1 VSPRGLPTILV
12 VDDELQDAR
21 ILAQAIGEK
30 AADVIPRTPD
40 AFTHT
45 DLQRADL
52 VLVDYELSAWA
63 GARAG
68 LTCPPN
74 GLALGAVIREQVN
87 QLPRGTVT
95 GVALHSGKVEEI
107 AGRMP
112 AELRGF
118 ALARLNNLEWIF
130 QKGDPTVAAG
140 VLSLAHAI
148 QRLPR
153 PWPENPGKA
162 VVRLHELLA
171 LDPGGDFF
179 QTAAADVSA
188 CHPPIHELS
197 ENTHALAVIRWLA
210 QRILPYPAFLT
221 DAIGLAARLRL
232 PEDELKRLLSG
243 SSKLTTALLD
253 VQYTGVLCDLY
264 GPQWWRAGVDGLAFR
279 LTDGAGGVD
288 RLQTALA
295 RLAGR
300 KLNFLDHEAV
310 AAIDDSYRPHDVIPV
325 SQALR
330 LQPDDWPPFA
340 DDAWAPRGLLAES
353 PTLRGLV
360 VPSDRDLLDG
370 DV

>member
-1 VSPRGLPTILV
+1 VSPHGTPTILV
-12 VDDELQDAR
+12 VDDKFEDAR
-21 ILAQAIGEK
+21 RLAQAIGKK

-40 AFTHT
+40 MFTHT

-52 VLVDYELSAWA
+52 VLVDYELSDWT

-74 GLALGAVIREQVN
+74 GLALSAVIREQIN

-130 QKGDPTVAAG
+130 QKEDPAVAEG

-148 QRLPR
+148 ERLPR
-153 PWPENPGKA
+153 RWPENPGKA
-162 VVRLHELLA
+162 TVRLHELLA
-171 LDPGGDFF
+171 LDTGEFF

-197 ENTHALAVIRWLA
+197 ESTHALAVIRWLA

-232 PEDELKRLLSG
+232 PVDELKQLLDG
-243 SSKLTTALLD
+243 NSKLKTALRS
-253 VQYTGVLCDLY
+253 VQYQGILCDLY
-264 GPQWWRAGVDGLAFR
+264 GPQWWRAGIDELAFR
-279 LTDGAGGVD
+279 LTDGEGGID
-288 RLQTALA
+288 RLQKALA

-300 KLNFLDHEAV
+300 KLTFLDHEV
-310 AAIDDSYRPHDVIPV
+310 VPAIDDSYRPRELIPV
-325 SQALR
+325 SEALR

-340 DDAWAPRGLLAES
+340 DDAWAPRELLAES
-353 PTLRGLV
+353 QSLRGLV

>member
-1 VSPRGLPTILV
+1 VSTRGTPTILV
-12 VDDELQDAR
+12 VDDKLQDAR
-21 ILAQAIGEK
+21 TLAQSIGEK

-40 AFTHT
+40 TFTHT

-52 VLVDYELSAWA
+52 VLVDYELSDWA
-63 GARAG
+63 GARVD

-74 GLALGAVIREQVN
+74 GLALSAVIREQIN

-107 AGRMP
+107 AGRLP
-112 AELRGF
+112 VELRGF

-130 QKGDPTVAAG
+130 QKEDPTVAAS
-140 VLSLAHAI
+140 VLSLARAI

-162 VVRLHELLA
+162 TVRLHELLA
-171 LDPGGDFF
+171 LDPNGDFF
-179 QTAAADVSA
+179 QTAAADVSS

-197 ENTHALAVIRWLA
+197 ESTHALGVIRWLA

-221 DAIGLAARLRL
+221 DTIGLAARLRL
-232 PEDELKRLLSG
+232 PEDELKQLLG
-243 SSKLTTALLD
+243 GNSKLTATLQPAR
-253 VQYTGVLCDLY
+253 YKGVLCDLY
-264 GPQWWRAGVDGLAFR
+264 GPQWWRAGIDELAFR
-279 LTDGAGGVD
+279 LTDGAGGID
-288 RLQTALA
+288 RLQKALA
-295 RLAGR
+295 TLAGR
-300 KLNFLDHEAV
+300 KLTFLSHAAV
-310 AAIDDSYRPHDVIPV
+310 PAIDHSYRPHELISV
-325 SQALR
+325 SEALR

-340 DDAWAPRGLLAES
+340 DDAWASRELLAES
-353 PTLRGLV
+353 STLRGLV

>member
-1 VSPRGLPTILV
+1 VSTSGIPKILV
-12 VDDELQDAR
+12 VDDKLQDAR
-21 ILAQAIGEK
+21 RLAQAIGEK

-40 AFTHT
+40 TFTHT

-52 VLVDYELSAWA
+52 VLVDYELSDWA

-74 GLALGAVIREQVN
+74 GLALSAVIREQVN

-95 GVALHSGKVEEI
+95 GVALHSGKVEEL

-112 AELRGF
+112 VELRNF

-130 QKGDPTVAAG
+130 QKEDPAVAAG

-153 PWPENPGKA
+153 PWPENPDRA
-162 VVRLHELLA
+162 TERLHEILA
-171 LDPGGDFF
+171 LDTNGDFF
-179 QTAAADVSA
+179 QTATADVSA

-197 ENTHALAVIRWLA
+197 ESTHALAVIRWLA

-221 DAIGLAARLRL
+221 DTIGLAARLRL
-232 PEDELKRLLSG
+232 PEDELKQVLSG
-243 SSKLTTALLD
+243 SSKLKAALRM
-253 VQYTGVLCDLY
+253 VQYQGILCDLY
-264 GPQWWRAGVDGLAFR
+264 GPQWWRAGIDELAFR
-279 LTDGAGGVD
+279 LTDGAGGID
-288 RLQTALA
+288 RLQKALA

-300 KLNFLDHEAV
+300 KLTFLGHEAV
-310 AAIDDSYRPHDVIPV
+310 PAIDHSYRPHELIPV
-325 SQALR
+325 SEALR

-340 DDAWAPRGLLAES
+340 DDAWAPRELLAES

-360 VPSDRDLLDG
+360 VPSDRQLLGG

>member
-1 VSPRGLPTILV
+1 MSPRKIPTILV

-21 ILAQAIGEK
+21 SLAQAIGEK

-40 AFTHT
+40 TFTHT

-52 VLVDYELSAWA
+52 VLVDYELSDWA
-63 GARAG
+63 GASAG

-74 GLALGAVIREQVN
+74 GLALSAVIREQIN
-87 QLPRGTVT
+87 QLPRGSVT
-95 GVALHSGKVEEI
+95 GVALHSGKIEEI
-107 AGRMP
+107 AGKMP
-112 AELRGF
+112 VELRGF

-130 QKGDPTVAAG
+130 QKEDPLVATGAP
-140 VLSLAHAI
+140 SLARAI

-162 VVRLHELLA
+162 TVRLHELLE
-171 LDPGGDFF
+171 LDPSTGFF

-197 ENTHALAVIRWLA
+197 ESTHALAVIRWLA

-232 PEDELKRLLSG
+232 PEDELKRLLGG
-243 SSKLTTALLD
+243 SSKLTAALRA
-253 VQYTGVLCDLY
+253 VQYKGVLCDLY
-264 GPQWWRAGVDGLAFR
+264 GPQWWRAGIDELAFR
-279 LTDGAGGVD
+279 LTDGAGGID
-288 RLQTALA
+288 RLQKALA

-300 KLNFLDHEAV
+300 KLSFLGHEAV
-310 AAIDDSYRPHDVIPV
+310 PAIDQSYRPHELIPV
-325 SQALR
+325 SEALR

-340 DDAWAPRGLLAES
+340 DGAWASRELLAES

-360 VPSDRDLLDG
+360 VPSDRDLLGG